1 MTTARRG
8 GYERFLRNVQAPDEL
23 IMQNLIMDSPFRDTV
38 TGDNQHLVVWPGGS
52 GSPATLTSADL
63 PTIELSDKLFARK
76 FDHSIDR
83 LVLRRLAA
91 RIDAPVPALE
101 VGDALAE
108 GDSVRQLS
116 CGARRSQQ
124 GVVVLPST
132 TMTQ

>member
-63 PTIELSDKLFARK
+63 PLIESSEKLFARK
-76 FDHSIDR
+76 FDHNIDR
-83 LVLRRLAA
+83 AVLQHLAA
-91 RIDAPVPALE
+91 RIDAPEPALE
-101 VGDALAE
+101 AGGALPEE
-108 GDSVRQLS
+108 GAAREFS
-116 CGARRSQQ
+116 CGARRPQQ
-124 GVVVLPST
+124 GAVVLPST